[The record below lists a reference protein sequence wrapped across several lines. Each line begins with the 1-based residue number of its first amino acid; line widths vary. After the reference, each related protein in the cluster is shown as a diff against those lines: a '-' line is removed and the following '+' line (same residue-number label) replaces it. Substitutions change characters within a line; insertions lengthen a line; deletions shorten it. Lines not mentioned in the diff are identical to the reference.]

1 MLYAD
6 SIIFERFQS
15 NMIYFFYKKILLF
28 QRDSFTIPIAWKED
42 EYLVFVKAR
51 EEIMSVDLKPT
62 SQSQE

>member
-51 EEIMSVDLKPT
+51 EEIMSVDLKPI